1 MISDAESPSSG
12 SGSETNSNKRLK
24 RPAEAVHTASVEVER
39 FVVAR
44 LREAINTNAKAE
56 MLEEANKLATGADK
70 ERTMINLTELLCSR
84 VVKELKS
91 STFETELAKKASAS
105 MGDAVDTVGAYFQ
118 AKEAK
123 PTLTDAGKAWKKSV
137 IQFKPSVAV
146 GMVSPSAIFEKR
158 PFAEEVSDTERDIL
172 IRMVNSWTK

>member
-1 MISDAESPSSG
+1 MISDADSPSSG
-12 SGSETNSNKRLK
+12 SGSETNKRLK
-24 RPAEAVHTASVEVER
+24 RPAEAVHTATVEVER
-39 FVVAR
+39 FVIAR

-56 MLEEANKLATGADK
+56 MLEVANKLATGADK

-91 STFETELAKKASAS
+91 STFETELAKKTATSVS
-105 MGDAVDTVGAYFQ
+105 DAVDTVSAYFQ

-158 PFAEEVSDTERDIL
+158 PFGENVPGTERDIL
-172 IRMVNSWTK
+172 IRMVNSWTKKN